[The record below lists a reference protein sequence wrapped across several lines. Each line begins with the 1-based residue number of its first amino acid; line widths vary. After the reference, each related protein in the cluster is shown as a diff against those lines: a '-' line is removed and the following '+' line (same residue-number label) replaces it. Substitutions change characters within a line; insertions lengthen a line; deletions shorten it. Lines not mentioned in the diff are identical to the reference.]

1 MIRLGLAE
9 DNLFTLRALEEKL
22 SFFDDI
28 QVVFTASNGAMAV
41 DQAGLYKVDV
51 ILMDIEMPV
60 LSGIEAT
67 RRIAHEHPDVRIII
81 ITVFDDDQNILEAI
95 KAGADSY
102 ILKDVTPDKLRESI
116 ADTLAGG
123 AVMSPTIA
131 AKAMKL
137 LRQPIESPDAQVML
151 SERETEILELL
162 SQGLSNRLIA
172 ERLFISPF
180 TVKRHVENIY
190 QKLQARNRIEM
201 LQKARQNRLL

>member
-9 DNLFTLRALEEKL
+9 DNLFTLRSLEEKL

-28 QVVFTASNGAMAV
+28 QVVFTAANGAIAV
-41 DQAGLYKVDV
+41 DAAGLHQVDV

-60 LSGIEAT
+60 MSGIEAT
-67 RRIAHEHPDVRIII
+67 RTIAQEHPDIKIII

-131 AKAMKL
+131 ARAMKL
-137 LRQPIESPDAQVML
+137 LRQPFESPGAQVAL
-151 SERETEILELL
+151 SDRETEILELL
-162 SQGLSNRLIA
+162 SEGLSNRLIA

-201 LQKARQNRLL
+201 LHKARQNRLL

>member
-9 DNLFTLRALEEKL
+9 DNLFTLRSLEEKL

-28 QVVFTASNGAMAV
+28 QVVFTAANGAIAV
-41 DQAGLYKVDV
+41 DAAGLHQVDV

-60 LSGIEAT
+60 MSGIEAT
-67 RRIAHEHPDVRIII
+67 RMIAQEHPDIKIII

-131 AKAMKL
+131 ARAMKL
-137 LRQPIESPDAQVML
+137 LRQPVESPDAQVTL
-151 SERETEILELL
+151 SDRETEILELL
-162 SQGLSNRLIA
+162 SEGLSNRLIA

-201 LQKARQNRLL
+201 LHKARQNRLL